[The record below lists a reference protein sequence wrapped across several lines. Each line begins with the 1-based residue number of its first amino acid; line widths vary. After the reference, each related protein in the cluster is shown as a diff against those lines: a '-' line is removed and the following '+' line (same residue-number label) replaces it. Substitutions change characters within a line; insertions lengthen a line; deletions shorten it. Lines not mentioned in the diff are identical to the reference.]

1 MARTTITAQKLQSL
15 AGQAISYQNVDAPN
29 GMQVRN
35 TGIQVVL
42 VKTSAGQAVTVSFP
56 TQSDPFNRNAPV
68 PINAQGASVDVAYGP
83 FTTPSIWGDAATL
96 LFIDFSGVS
105 GTPQVAVITI

>member
-1 MARTTITAQKLQSL
+1 MARATITAQKLQTL
-15 AGQAISYQNVDAPN
+15 VGQEVTFQAANAVD

-42 VKTSAGQAVTVSFP
+42 VKTAAGEAAVVSFP
-56 TQSDPFNRNAPV
+56 TQPDAFNRTS
-68 PINAQGASVDVAYGP
+68 PIPIGSVAASKVQAFGP
-83 FTTPSIWGDAATL
+83 FTTPQIWGDASTL
-96 LFIDFSGVS
+96 LFIDFSGIT